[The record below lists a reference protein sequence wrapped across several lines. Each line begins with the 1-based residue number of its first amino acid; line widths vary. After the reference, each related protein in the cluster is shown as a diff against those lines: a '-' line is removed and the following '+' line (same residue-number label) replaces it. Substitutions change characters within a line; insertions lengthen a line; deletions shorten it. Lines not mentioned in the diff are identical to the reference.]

1 MEDVTDIVSKI
12 NICFKK
18 KLYFLNTCF
27 HYGRDLGH
35 YDSELLAHS
44 GWDLVRSLRNT
55 RRVGSWQWCSIISWG
70 SHWRFCHLS
79 LLPSCWAVLPQPLC
93 ILVSSRPSG
102 MTWGHKNSW
111 VEPGDP
117 ITSQTRSWI
126 LSLLPS
132 PQCPSQPR
140 LLLKN
145 RFWTGS
151 CFIDLPL
158 HWVLNVMCV
167 LSMET
172 EWTF

>member
-1 MEDVTDIVSKI
+1 MPVFLMEGIWDILIVNYWHTVAEIWWDWKHKKSWLLTVT
-12 NICFKK
+12 
-18 KLYFLNTCF
+18 LYHFP
-27 HYGRDLGH
+27 R
-35 YDSELLAHS
+35 LA
-44 GWDLVRSLRNT
+44 L
-55 RRVGSWQWCSIISWG
+55 
-70 SHWRFCHLS
+70 WRFCHLP
-79 LLPSCWAVLPQPLC
+79 LLPSCWALLPQPLC
-93 ILVSSRPSG
+93 ILVSSRLSG
-102 MTWGHKNSW
+102 MAWGHKNSW

-117 ITSQTRSWI
+117 ITLQTRSWI

-145 RFWTGS
+145 RFWTWS

-167 LSMET
+167 LSVET